1 MVTDLVFKHS
11 LKILYLSFPICTS
24 SKTPQV
30 PKTSSFKLNKDV
42 WTRAPVALAVLFKSA
57 SSTLPAQKISWSA
70 KNCVAISPIGNFD
83 KTILAPQS
91 LIRFNFLKI
100 ISHSACTIELYSLGF
115 SILTSAF
122 SFSAFNSNSTFNN
135 KIFLD

>member
-1 MVTDLVFKHS
+1 MDPAPGTISELVIHLNTIIIASFIDLSTSSINCFAPPLKIMVTDLVFKHS

-57 SSTLPAQKISWSA
+57 SSTLPAQKIS
-70 KNCVAISPIGNFD
+70 
-83 KTILAPQS
+83 
-91 LIRFNFLKI
+91 
-100 ISHSACTIELYSLGF
+100 
-115 SILTSAF
+115 
-122 SFSAFNSNSTFNN
+122 
-135 KIFLD
+135 